1 MTMILM
7 KNDVTD
13 VNINLRFVTS
23 NKFNEFHK
31 NVIAK
36 TQWRNNM
43 NVLLNGLI
51 LGNLFGCRYKMTYL
65 SESNK
70 LVLIWIR

>member
-7 KNDVTD
+7 KND

-36 TQWRNNM
+36 TQWSNNT